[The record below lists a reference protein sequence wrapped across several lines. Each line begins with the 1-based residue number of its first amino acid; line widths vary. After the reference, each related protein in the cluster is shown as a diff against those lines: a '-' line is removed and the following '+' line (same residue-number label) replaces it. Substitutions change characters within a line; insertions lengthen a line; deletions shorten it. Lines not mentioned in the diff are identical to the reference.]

1 MGTEIRKLYGQN
13 SHGTNCFQS
22 KNLKVLDKAM
32 VSCHIFF
39 FFTWVTCLSFIN
51 YSARISSVLFVTT
64 IIFFSISSGRKK
76 QSLWEK

>member
-1 MGTEIRKLYGQN
+1 MVKIVMVQIASSLKT
-13 SHGTNCFQS
+13 S
-22 KNLKVLDKAM
+22 KFLTKPWFLAT
-32 VSCHIFF
+32 FF